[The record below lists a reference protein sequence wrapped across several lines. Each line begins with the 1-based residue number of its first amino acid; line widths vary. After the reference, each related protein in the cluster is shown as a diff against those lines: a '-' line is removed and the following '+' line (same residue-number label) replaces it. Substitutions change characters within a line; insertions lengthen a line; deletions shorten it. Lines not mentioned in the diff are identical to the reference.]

1 MSPLFTPD
9 AVLDTDAP
17 AWKGAAR
24 RYRRLQI
31 AQMAIL
37 ILFGVVAVAC
47 TWLVARTTEG
57 LRDDQRRD
65 QETLSQLNLMHNR
78 LSREHIRFW
87 KRTAEGERLIIVPSS
102 SRIFAAAAP
111 AALNE
116 IIKKNPPDDPEAKK
130 LADQALVLAQE
141 VAEAALRIPTEGIG
155 RFDPGARRFID
166 LLSGRSDD
174 LIGIAEQ
181 WIQLEQEELNS
192 AAARATRLTRRWN
205 VVLSSLLG
213 LLTAIAGAVWW
224 RLGRSRVRLVD
235 ALEESAK
242 TLKRQAETDQL
253 TGLPGHALF
262 HSRLRTEL
270 ADAAVDGRVVSLAV
284 VDLDHFKE
292 INDTFGHQ
300 VGDQVLRAVAQELAV
315 GARPGDLV
323 ARVGGEEFAWL
334 MPGTNADDA
343 YVAIERLRQSI
354 ERATIGPVRTVT
366 ISSGVCDTSAADT
379 AAELFRLADGSLYWA
394 KGHGRNLTIRY
405 SPHIVEELSAAERAE
420 RLERLMAVNTVRA
433 LARAVDAKDPN
444 TRRHSERVGELSQSL
459 ALELGWSERAASA
472 LYEAALVHDVGK
484 IGVPDVVLFK
494 NGRLTDEE
502 FAQMRQHP
510 VLGAQM
516 VSGVLSDKQ
525 VEWVRGHHERLD
537 GKGYPDGLS
546 GDDVSDG
553 SRILALAD
561 AWDAM
566 TSPRSYSTPKSNA
579 DALAECHACIGTQF
593 WGPAVD
599 ALARLVKTDHIPAL
613 ESNSAGGD
621 FVVFDVDA
629 PASTASRITTSSPGL
644 AG

>member
-1 MSPLFTPD
+1 MSQFPTPD
-9 AVLDTDAP
+9 AILDVDAP
-17 AWKGAAR
+17 AWRGAAR

-37 ILFGVVAVAC
+37 ILFGVVAVVC

-57 LRDDQRRD
+57 LRDGQRRD
-65 QETLSQLNLMHNR
+65 QETLSQLNLMNNR
-78 LSREHIRFW
+78 LSKEHIRFW
-87 KRTAEGERLIIVPSS
+87 KGTAEGERLLVVPSS

-116 IIKKNPPDDPEAKK
+116 IIKKNPPDDPEARK

-141 VAEAALRIPTEGIG
+141 VAAAALSVPTEGIG
-155 RFDPGARRFID
+155 RFDPKARRFVD
-166 LLSGRSDD
+166 LLSGRSEE

-181 WIQLEQEELNS
+181 WILYEQGQLDT

-205 VVLSSLLG
+205 VVLTSLLG
-213 LLTAIAGAVWW
+213 VMTAIAGAVWW

-235 ALEESAK
+235 ALEESAQ

-262 HSRLRTEL
+262 HSRLRAEL
-270 ADAAVDGRVVSLAV
+270 AEAEAAGRIVSLAV
-284 VDLDHFKE
+284 LDLDHFKE

-315 GARPGDLV
+315 GARPGDVV

-343 YVAIERLRQSI
+343 YVAIERLRHGI

-394 KGHGRNLTIRY
+394 KGHGRNLTTRY

-459 ALELGWSERAASA
+459 AIELGWSERAASE

-494 NGRLTDEE
+494 TGALTDEE

-510 VLGAQM
+510 ALGAQM
-516 VSGVLSDKQ
+516 VSGALSEKQ

-537 GKGYPDGLS
+537 GRGYPDGLA

-553 SRILALAD
+553 ARILALAD

-566 TSPRSYSTPKSNA
+566 TSPRSYSTPKSTA
-579 DALAECHACIGTQF
+579 DALAECHACIGSQF
-593 WGPAVD
+593 WAPAVE
-599 ALARLVKTDHIPAL
+599 ALARLV
-613 ESNSAGGD
+613 N
-621 FVVFDVDA
+621 
-629 PASTASRITTSSPGL
+629 ASRVPAPELGSVDDDLVVSSTTGR
-644 AG
+644 